1 MSSPTVETLKFQH
14 AGVAYVAT
22 YDSRDA
28 ERMRGVLQSGRRV
41 NVRFRY
47 DVHVAREDG
56 KPTAEQAA
64 QSVAAE
70 FIRKIIGYLQSPGPT
85 LH

>member
-1 MSSPTVETLKFQH
+1 MSSTTVETLKFQH

-22 YDSRDA
+22 YDNRDA
-28 ERMRGVLQSGRRV
+28 ERMRGALQSGRRV

-47 DVHVAREDG
+47 DVHIAREDG
-56 KPTAEQAA
+56 KPTAEQAV

-70 FIRKIIGYLQSPGPT
+70 FVRKIVGYLQPPRPT